1 VIRSDLV
8 NKIAEIHTELYHRD
22 AEIVVAAIL
31 EEIVEAVSRG
41 DRIEIRGFGVFA
53 VKHRKARVGRN
64 PGTGELVQVKDKMV
78 PYFKPGKE
86 MRARLNG

>member
-1 VIRSDLV
+1 LV

-31 EEIVEAVSRG
+31 EEIVEALSRG

-86 MRARLNG
+86 MRAWLNG

>member
-1 VIRSDLV
+1 MIRSDLV

-22 AEIVVAAIL
+22 AETVVAAIL
-31 EEIVEAVSRG
+31 EEIVEALSRG

>member
-1 VIRSDLV
+1 MIRSDLV

-31 EEIVEAVSRG
+31 EEIVEALSRG

-53 VKHRKARVGRN
+53 VKHGKARVGRN

>member
-1 VIRSDLV
+1 LV

-31 EEIVEAVSRG
+31 EEIVEALSRG

>member
-1 VIRSDLV
+1 MIRSDLV
-8 NKIAEIHTELYHRD
+8 NKIAEIHTQLYHRD

-31 EEIVEAVSRG
+31 EEIVEALSRG

>member
-1 VIRSDLV
+1 MIRSNLV
-8 NKIAEIHTELYHRD
+8 NKIADIHTELYHRD

-31 EEIVEAVSRG
+31 EEIVEALSRG

>member
-1 VIRSDLV
+1 MIRSDLV

-31 EEIVEAVSRG
+31 EEIVEALSRG

-78 PYFKPGKE
+78 PYSKPGKE

>member
-31 EEIVEAVSRG
+31 EEIVEALSRG

>member
-1 VIRSDLV
+1 MIRSDLV

-31 EEIVEAVSRG
+31 EEIVEALSRG

>member
-1 VIRSDLV
+1 MIRSDLV
-8 NKIAEIHTELYHRD
+8 NKMAEIHTQLYHRD

-31 EEIVEAVSRG
+31 EEIVEALSRG